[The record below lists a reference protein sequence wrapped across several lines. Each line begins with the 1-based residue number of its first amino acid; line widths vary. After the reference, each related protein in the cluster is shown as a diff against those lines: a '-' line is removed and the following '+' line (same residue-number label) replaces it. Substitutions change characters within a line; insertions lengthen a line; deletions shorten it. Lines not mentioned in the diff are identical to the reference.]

1 MKTKTKRKKN
11 SEVNQEFNKI
21 LCAARKSAGITQTQ
35 LSQKTGISQCDIS
48 RIETGQ
54 ANPSMKTL
62 KRVAAGLNMC
72 IKLELVPA

>member
-1 MKTKTKRKKN
+1 MKQKN
-11 SEVNQEFNKI
+11 DHTEINRAIAE
-21 LCAARKSAGITQTQ
+21 ARKSAGITQTQ

-54 ANPSMKTL
+54 ANPSIKTL

-72 IKLELVPA
+72 IKLELLPA

>member
-1 MKTKTKRKKN
+1 MKMKPKN
-11 SEVNQEFNKI
+11 NHPEINRVIAE
-21 LCAARKSAGITQTQ
+21 ARKSRGITQTQ

-54 ANPSMKTL
+54 ANPSVKTL

-72 IKLELVPA
+72 IKLELLPA